1 MREKVL
7 VLDFGSQYTQLI
19 ARRIRELGVF
29 SEIRPF
35 HISIDEIIEI
45 QPKAMI
51 LSGGPASVW
60 DDCSPSLTH
69 KILELGIPILGICYG
84 MQLIVHLLGGKVE
97 RSQRRE
103 FGPSEVEITDYADIF
118 SGIPQKTSV
127 WMSHSDRVLELP
139 AGFSAIASSVNSPI
153 AAIKSDRDKIFGI
166 QFHAEVVHT
175 GYGKEIL
182 SNFIFKIAGCD
193 GDWTP
198 KSFADDTIKEIREKV
213 GDSNVVCAISGG
225 VDSSV
230 TALILQ
236 RAVWDRLYCFFV
248 DTGLLRLDE
257 GSEVLDVYRKMG
269 LNVIHVDATDR
280 FLRKLRGVEDPEEK
294 RKIIGE
300 EFIRVFEEEA
310 SKINKAEFL
319 AQGTL
324 YPDVIE
330 SVSVKGPSSKIKSH
344 HNVGGLPEKMKL
356 ELVEPLREL
365 FKDEVREV
373 GRELGLRPDI
383 LSRHPFPGPGLA
395 IRIIGEV
402 DEDKIRDLRQSD
414 AIFIEELKKAG
425 IYDDIWQAF
434 CVFLPI
440 KTVGVM
446 GDERT
451 YENVIALRAVTSV
464 DGMTADWARIPYDVL
479 ETVSVRIINEVKGV
493 NRVVYDVSTKPPST
507 IEWE

>member
-1 MREKVL
+1 MRERVL
-7 VLDFGSQYTQLI
+7 ILDFGSQYTQLI

-35 HISIDEIIEI
+35 HTAIEEITEI
-45 QPKAMI
+45 KPKAVI
-51 LSGGPASVW
+51 FSGGPASVW
-60 DDCSPSLTH
+60 DDCSPSVNH
-69 KILELGIPILGICYG
+69 KIFELGIPILGICYG
-84 MQLIVHLLGGKVE
+84 MQLMVHLLGGKVE

-103 FGPSEVEITDYADIF
+103 FGPAEVEISDDADIL
-118 SGIPQKTSV
+118 SGIPKNTSV

-139 AGFSAIASSVNSPI
+139 PGFSAIASSINSPI
-153 AAIKSDRDKIFGI
+153 AAIKSAGDQIFGI

-175 GYGKEIL
+175 EYGKEIL
-182 SNFIFKIAGCD
+182 SNFIFKIARCA

-198 KSFADDTIKEIREKV
+198 RSFAEETIKEIREKV
-213 GDSNVVCAISGG
+213 GDSSVLCAISGG

-236 RAVWDRLYCFFV
+236 RAVWDKLYCFFV

-257 GSEVLDVYRKMG
+257 ASEILDIYGRMG
-269 LNVIHVDATDR
+269 LNVIHIDAKDR
-280 FLRKLRGVEDPEEK
+280 FLQKLRGVIDPEEK
-294 RKIIGE
+294 RRIIGQ
-300 EFIRVFEEEA
+300 EFIRVFDEEA
-310 SKINKAEFL
+310 SKIDKAEFL

-330 SVSVKGPSSKIKSH
+330 SVSVKGPSSTIKSH
-344 HNVGGLPEKMKL
+344 HNVGGLPEDMKL
-356 ELVEPLREL
+356 KLVEPLREL
-365 FKDEVREV
+365 FKDEVRGV
-373 GRELGLRPDI
+373 GRELGLHPEI
-383 LSRHPFPGPGLA
+383 LNRHPFPGPGLA

-402 DEDKIRDLRQSD
+402 DEDKLRDLRQAD
-414 AIFIEELKKAG
+414 AILIEEIKKAG

-464 DGMTADWARIPYDVL
+464 DGMTADWARIPYRVL
-479 ETVSVRIINEVKGV
+479 ETVSVRIINEVQGV